1 MATMGRTGA
10 EDGARDPDAR
20 SLLGDGH
27 GRTGRADTSIGR
39 SQGQQMTALELLE
52 LLESNPADA
61 WVAEKL
67 DGLTGI
73 ATPGDVDPT
82 LARQF
87 VFGRALLEAAG
98 VEFSEVNT
106 QSGGAPGIQDC
117 QGRHPSHVR
126 GSPRVRMIRGEKRHA
141 KDLQALERCHEL
153 AIEASRVLGAVRE
166 KLPEAPIDFDDGDTS
181 LPAQLAR
188 VGGLVDDILDA
199 SHTRSDPH
207 VHARSRHGA
216 ATR

>member
-1 MATMGRTGA
+1 M
-10 EDGARDPDAR
+10 
-20 SLLGDGH
+20 
-27 GRTGRADTSIGR
+27 
-39 SQGQQMTALELLE
+39 SQGQDMTVLELLE

-73 ATPGDVDPT
+73 ATPTPGDVDPM

-87 VFGRALLEAAG
+87 VFGRALLEAAC

-106 QSGGAPGIQDC
+106 QSGGAPGIEDC
-117 QGRHPSHVR
+117 QGRVPSQFL

-141 KDLQALERCHEL
+141 KDVYALERCHEL
-153 AIEASRVLGAVRE
+153 AIEASRIIGAVRE
-166 KLPEAPIDFDDGDTS
+166 KLPAAPIDFDDGDTS
-181 LPAQLAR
+181 LPAQLTR

-199 SHTRSDPH
+199 SETRSERH
-207 VHARSRHGA
+207 VQARSRHGA
-216 ATR
+216 ATT